1 MLWVPSLSIGGNLQL
16 NSYHAEFN
24 CFHVRLQASCLNN
37 PRALTFGITPGQGG
51 RKEGGKKGERAERIP
66 LNPAEGMV
74 NLAHGG
80 HFWGRQPPPGVLTK
94 P

>member
-37 PRALTFGITPGQGG
+37 PRALTFGITPGQREEG
-51 RKEGGKKGERAERIP
+51 RREEERREREEGREDRKDPTEP
-66 LNPAEGMV
+66 C
-74 NLAHGG
+74 
-80 HFWGRQPPPGVLTK
+80 
-94 P
+94 